1 MRNADARKSMAAL
14 EKGLGKGE
22 EKKVALEHRP
32 GLDWGGK
39 GRSHVPGHLDTGQW
53 MPPRA
58 PNQQDGKSRSKGRRA
73 ASLEAGGGRDCRRGA
88 ARILS

>member
-1 MRNADARKSMAAL
+1 MRNADARKSIAAL

-39 GRSHVPGHLDTGQW
+39 GRSHVPGNLDTG
-53 MPPRA
+53 
-58 PNQQDGKSRSKGRRA
+58 
-73 ASLEAGGGRDCRRGA
+73 
-88 ARILS
+88 